1 MASGFWRFFIS
12 GGRER
17 PGGCRHAAC
26 CRPAAGGIG
35 LPIKAVEAKKASPL
49 ILDKIFA
56 PLCIWNREAASLI
69 LILKMDNLIYLDN
82 NATTPVDERVLEAM
96 LPYFSKFYG
105 NAASNHKFGLEV
117 KGAVKKAR
125 EQISSLIGCDRNEII
140 FTSGATEAINLGI
153 KGVAESYRDKGKHII
168 TVATEHYAVLDTCK
182 YLEKNGFEVTY
193 LPVLPDGLLD
203 FQEVEKAFRPDTILV
218 CVMYVNNETGVIQP
232 IEEIANLAHE
242 HGALFMTD
250 ATQAI
255 GKIPINV
262 RKMNIDLLAFSGHK
276 FYGPKGIGALYVQR
290 SGRPRVNLLPLIHGG
305 GHEKGMRS
313 GTLNV
318 PGIVGLGKACEIA
331 ESEME
336 DNEKHIREIRDYLE
350 TELLKMEGIRVNGNR
365 EKRLYNVSNILFEG
379 VDADAIIM
387 GMENVMVSTGS
398 ACTSHR
404 VEPSHVLLAMGL
416 SEEEA
421 FSSLRLSFSIKNR
434 KNELKIL
441 FGLFKEIISNLRSVS
456 HVN

>member
-1 MASGFWRFFIS
+1 MEDF
-12 GGRER
+12 
-17 PGGCRHAAC
+17 
-26 CRPAAGGIG
+26 
-35 LPIKAVEAKKASPL
+35 
-49 ILDKIFA
+49 
-56 PLCIWNREAASLI
+56 
-69 LILKMDNLIYLDN
+69 IYLDN

-96 LPYFSKFYG
+96 LPFFSQIYG

-117 KGAVKKAR
+117 KSAVKKAR
-125 EQISSLIGCDRNEII
+125 EQISGLIGCDRNEII

-153 KGVAESYRDKGKHII
+153 KGVAESYMDKGRHII

-182 YLEKNGFEVTY
+182 YLEKNGFDVTY

-203 FQEVEKAFRPDTILV
+203 FQEIEKAFRPDTILA

-232 IEEIANLAHE
+232 IEEIAALAHE

-250 ATQAI
+250 ATQAV
-255 GKIPINV
+255 GKIPIDV
-262 RKMNIDLLAFSGHK
+262 RKMYIDLLAFSGHK

-290 SGRPRVNLLPLIHGG
+290 RGRQRVNLSPLIHGG

-331 ESEME
+331 ALEMA
-336 DNEKHIREIRDYLE
+336 DNETHIREMRDYLE
-350 TELLKMEGIRVNGNR
+350 TELLKMEGIRINGNR
-365 EKRLYNVSNILFEG
+365 ENRLYNVSNILFEG

-398 ACTSHR
+398 ACTSDK
-404 VEPSHVLLAMGL
+404 VEPSHVLLAMGV
-416 SEEEA
+416 SEGEA
-421 FSSLRLSFSIKNR
+421 FSSLRLSFSMKNR
-434 KNELKIL
+434 KNELNIL
-441 FGLFKEIISNLRSVS
+441 FRLFKEIVSNLRSVG